1 MDSKSQISLQEQIEP
16 FSRPER
22 WSNPPAALR
31 ELLSYPK
38 INFVSQY
45 FTRTRTFEAGL
56 DFVNFCYDI
65 MWQYSHEISI
75 NEAAFWDRY
84 LTGLRLVLYDRLNLW
99 PEYIDAYADML
110 ARYPDMDVAVRRQR
124 LEIITR
130 KLEKHGAG
138 GKIGNML
145 RQQAHELAPGE
156 REQRYQEMMR
166 LFARM
171 CRPPREPE
179 ATDGIVPV
187 KKRD

>member
-1 MDSKSQISLQEQIEP
+1 M
-16 FSRPER
+16 
-22 WSNPPAALR
+22 LR

-45 FTRTRTFEAGL
+45 FVRVRDYEAGL
-56 DFVNFCYDI
+56 DFVDFCYDV
-65 MWQYSHEISI
+65 MCQHSHEIAKD
-75 NEAAFWDRY
+75 EAVFWDRY
-84 LTGLRLVLYDRLNLW
+84 LTGLRLALYDYLNLW
-99 PEYIDAYADML
+99 PEYIDAYADMM

-130 KLEKHGAG
+130 KREKHGAG
-138 GKIGNML
+138 GKIGNIL

-171 CRPPREPE
+171 CRPPWAPE
-179 ATDGIVPV
+179 TTGIVPV
-187 KKRD
+187 KKRE